1 MRRCQMNVSLTPELE
16 NLVNQKLKSGMYS
29 SASEVIRAALRLM
42 AEQDQLKQVRLNELR
57 ADLSAGLEQA
67 KNDETVTGKDVFKR
81 LRSKKV

>member
-1 MRRCQMNVSLTPELE
+1 MNVSLTPELE

-67 KNDETVTGKDVFKR
+67 KNDETVSGKDVFKR
-81 LRSKKV
+81 LRSKKD

>member
-1 MRRCQMNVSLTPELE
+1 MNVSLTPELE

>member
-67 KNDETVTGKDVFKR
+67 KNDETVSGKDVFKR
-81 LRSKKV
+81 LRSKKD